1 MKQAIAA
8 GIVLML
14 AAIAGCGGRKIAP
27 VSGTVTLDGQPYP
40 NAIVSF
46 QPIGTR
52 ANIEPGRGSVGVTD
66 EQGRFTLRYDGSGR
80 SGAMV
85 GKHRVRICTDLGSE
99 PEPGEDKPAPP
110 QGKRLVEPI
119 PAEWHEFST
128 KEFDVPAGGTTKAD
142 FAIETKPANR

>member
-14 AAIAGCGGRKIAP
+14 AAVAGCGGRKIAP
-27 VSGTVTLDGQPYP
+27 VSGTVTLDGEPYP

-66 EQGRFTLRYDGSGR
+66 EQGRFTLRYDGGGR
-80 SGAMV
+80 SGAV
-85 GKHRVRICTDLGSE
+85 IGKHQVRIFTDLGTE
-99 PEPGEDKPAPP
+99 PEPGEDAPARPAR
-110 QGKRLVEPI
+110 KLVEPI
-119 PAEWHEFST
+119 PPEWHEFSK

-142 FAIETKPANR
+142 FAIETKPAKR